1 MSPRD
6 PLAALRPSN
15 PGGQH
20 LLDLQRAKRESFDRE
35 IEASH
40 ADSARRRAL
49 AANTPLGV
57 TLVPPGV
64 RPPRL
69 GEKP

>member
-1 MSPRD
+1 MPPRD

-15 PGGQH
+15 PSGQR
-20 LLDLQRAKRESFDRE
+20 LLDQQRAKRESFDRG
-35 IEASH
+35 IETSH

-49 AANTPLGV
+49 AAKDPRGV
-57 TLVPPGV
+57 ADVPPGV
-64 RPPRL
+64 RRPTL